1 MLVSNVIYNFDCVS
15 CTASYVDKTERH
27 YFRQEHLG
35 LIKEAA
41 PNAVTKYLVA
51 SANSKANDFA

>member
-1 MLVSNVIYNFDCVS
+1 MLVSNVIYNFDC
-15 CTASYVDKTERH
+15 ASYVDKTERH